1 MAHQLIEKFTANK
14 ATCADKINKSNPW
27 YQKFKQQ
34 YELRVS
40 ESVKPSQRLQFATF
54 EQDEVLKNFAQVH
67 SYSSIKRLKDRLVDG
82 SNAQI
87 FALLDDAKDYL
98 DTDEIIGEQEEGLN
112 GALKKT
118 EKESESMNAF
128 TRMPGGTELGSFY
141 HRIMEELL
149 DKWSMQAFDYKE
161 WVLMEAKNFG
171 LNEPQQFQFYHWV
184 ERMMNVPLFD
194 DITISKL
201 KKGQI
206 IIEKPF
212 FLSVKPYQVDAL
224 YELIRSNK
232 LSTNIEIGTQEGQQS
247 DIKKGLLA
255 NLEHSNNTISAGFLK
270 GFIDLSFEH
279 EDIYYILDY
288 KTNFLQGNE
297 AYSPDSLNE
306 HMVRLSYDIQG
317 HLYSLAMHKFLTAYK
332 KNYAYQQH
340 FGGYYYVF
348 VRGLSADNHRQG
360 IHLCRPSEQR
370 IKKMEVILNGNY

>member
-1 MAHQLIEKFTANK
+1 
-14 ATCADKINKSNPW
+14 
-27 YQKFKQQ
+27 
-34 YELRVS
+34 
-40 ESVKPSQRLQFATF
+40 
-54 EQDEVLKNFAQVH
+54 
-67 SYSSIKRLKDRLVDG
+67 
-82 SNAQI
+82 
-87 FALLDDAKDYL
+87 
-98 DTDEIIGEQEEGLN
+98 
-112 GALKKT
+112 
-118 EKESESMNAF
+118 MNAF

-232 LSTNIEIGTQEGQQS
+232 LSTNMEIGTQEGQQS

-317 HLYSLAMHKFLTAYK
+317 HLYSLAIHKFLTAYK

-360 IHLCRPSEQR
+360 IHFCRPSEQR
-370 IKKMEVILNGNY
+370 IKEMEVILNGNY